1 MHIAF
6 IKAINKRSPYVRTW
20 SNIGNPNTNR
30 DVAQIDMPTL
40 LDVRT
45 YGDRLL
51 IVFEKGEIRRFIV
64 AIYNSEVYTG
74 TYY

>member
-1 MHIAF
+1 MFLLCSSLVCVFQEEEEKISHS
-6 IKAINKRSPYVRTW
+6 KNV
-20 SNIGNPNTNR
+20 GE
-30 DVAQIDMPTL
+30 IDIPTL

-64 AIYNSEVYTG
+64 EICNCEN
-74 TYY
+74 